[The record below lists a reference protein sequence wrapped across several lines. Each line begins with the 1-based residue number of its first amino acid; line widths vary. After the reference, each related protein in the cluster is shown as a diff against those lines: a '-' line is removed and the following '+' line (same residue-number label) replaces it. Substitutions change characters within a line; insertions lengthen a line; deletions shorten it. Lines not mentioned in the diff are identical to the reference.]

1 MNLNILFEDE
11 DLAVIDKPSGLVV
24 HPGKGNRSNTLANGI
39 LHHFSHLSNT
49 NGLIRPGI
57 VHRLDKD
64 TSGLIIIAK
73 NNNAHQSFLNNLKID
88 TLKKNIMH

>member
-11 DLAVIDKPSGLVV
+11 DIAIIDKPSGLVV
-24 HPGKGNRSNTLANGI
+24 HPGKGNRSKTLVNGL
-39 LHHFSHLSNT
+39 LHHFGNLSDV

-57 VHRLDKD
+57 VHRLDKN

-73 NNNAHQSFLNNLKID
+73 NNNAHQNLSEQFKNRVS
-88 TLKKNIMH
+88 KKNTVL